1 MTIGK
6 VELEGIRAKYY
17 SVYNTDGEHL
27 FCTDCFYNIGL
38 YGYTATTV
46 TIIDGNNLITYDENG
61 EIIKRTEPTDL
72 LSVLKSNNTP
82 KFRLDTNK
90 NKQKLNPTEVMF
102 KIIGFLIVTCWV
114 YMLIATIFH
123 IPL

>member
-1 MTIGK
+1 MAIGK
-6 VELEGIRAKYY
+6 VELEGIRARYY
-17 SVYNTDGEHL
+17 SVYDTNGEHL
-27 FCTDCFYNIGL
+27 FCTDCFNNIGL
-38 YGYTATTV
+38 YGYTATTI

-61 EIIKRTEPTDL
+61 EIIKRTEPMDL

-82 KFRLDTNK
+82 KFVLKDK
-90 NKQKLNPTEVMF
+90 NKQEINPTEIMF
-102 KIIGFLIVTCWV
+102 KIIGFLMVTCWI